1 MKQLPERA
9 LATRPFRF
17 DKRIGLVQVAAHH
30 QCRNRQQRPDHER
43 YPPAPCSQLSGSQ
56 QYLLQNEQN
65 PKRAQLPS
73 DQRHVLKAGIKAA
86 MLLVA
91 HLAQI
96 SSAGPVVT
104 AETQSLNDA
113 GKTKQSRRRR
123 SDGGVGRRDGNHQR
137 SETHEQDRQHER
149 IAPPVMVGQVSEQP
163 AADRTHDGA
172 DRKQNGRIQLLDDG
186 IVARKER
193 SCKVE
198 RKCRVDIEVIPFDE
212 IAYRADEDRLQTA
225 LDIGKPQTVI
235 FDADGSPSHAQYNT
249 AFRLIITARVIMR
262 GKMDLFRR
270 EMLAEIKAAS
280 K

>member
-1 MKQLPERA
+1 
-9 LATRPFRF
+9 
-17 DKRIGLVQVAAHH
+17 
-30 QCRNRQQRPDHER
+30 
-43 YPPAPCSQLSGSQ
+43 
-56 QYLLQNEQN
+56 
-65 PKRAQLPS
+65 
-73 DQRHVLKAGIKAA
+73 
-86 MLLVA
+86 MLLVG

-96 SSAGPVVT
+96 SSAGPVLT

-123 SDGGVGRRDGNHQR
+123 SDGSVGRRDGNHQR

-163 AADRTHDGA
+163 AADRTHDEA

-193 SCKVE
+193 SREVE
-198 RKCRVDIEVIPFDE
+198 RKCRVDIEVIPLDE
-212 IAYRADEDRLQTA
+212 IAHRADEDRLQTA

-235 FDADGSPSHAQYNT
+235 FDADGSPRHAQYNT
-249 AFRLIITARVIMR
+249 AFRLIITARVIVNC
-262 GKMDLFRR
+262 GASLSRR